1 MKSIY
6 KIFLILALVIV
17 ASGFTYSQ
25 QLVYTPINP
34 SLGGSSFNGQ
44 WMLSYAQAQDRLQD
58 TRDVGLISDP
68 FTDFQESLKR
78 AIISQLTRNLVADSF
93 GENQL
98 REGRYEL
105 GDYVVDISQ
114 GGNGL
119 NIIIIDN
126 LTGNQTNILIPYY

>member
-1 MKSIY
+1 
-6 KIFLILALVIV
+6 
-17 ASGFTYSQ
+17 
-25 QLVYTPINP
+25 
-34 SLGGSSFNGQ
+34 
-44 WMLSYAQAQDRLQD
+44 MLSYAQAQDRLQD

>member
-58 TRDVGLISDP
+58 TRD
-68 FTDFQESLKR
+68 
-78 AIISQLTRNLVADSF
+78 
-93 GENQL
+93 
-98 REGRYEL
+98 
-105 GDYVVDISQ
+105 
-114 GGNGL
+114 
-119 NIIIIDN
+119 
-126 LTGNQTNILIPYY
+126 